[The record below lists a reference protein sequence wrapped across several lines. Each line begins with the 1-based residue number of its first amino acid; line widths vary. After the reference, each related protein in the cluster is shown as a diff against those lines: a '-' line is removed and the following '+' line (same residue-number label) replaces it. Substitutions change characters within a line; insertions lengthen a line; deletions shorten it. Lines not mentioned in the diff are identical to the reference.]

1 MCRSFNTPDNP
12 AAISFLME
20 SSQRIVRRIA
30 VEELWRD
37 DGVSITLRR
46 ESLNADDIT
55 MLLHISLIEFVVA
68 DVGLAL
74 RWIKPDDSYGFWK
87 NDVNAH
93 LAEPHGQ
100 ASLDNFPQSYFYVA
114 SQWKV
119 NGQLAP
125 IVLLERYH

>member
-1 MCRSFNTPDNP
+1 
-12 AAISFLME
+12 
-20 SSQRIVRRIA
+20 
-30 VEELWRD
+30 
-37 DGVSITLRR
+37 
-46 ESLNADDIT
+46 
-55 MLLHISLIEFVVA
+55 MLLHISPIEFVVA
-68 DVGLAL
+68 EVGLRL

-93 LAEPHGQ
+93 VAEPHRQ
-100 ASLDNFPQSYFYVA
+100 ASLDNFPQSYFFYVA